1 MNKYSVELHSYSNG
15 TDVWIEFGVKTDMTI
30 KQLQTYYEYVGGLSV
45 SKVVIGEL
53 NGNCKLELL

>member
-53 NGNCKLELL
+53 K